1 MSDAHGFLASH
12 PSRKDKNAA
21 RVGHP
26 DFSTEQLRTF
36 AAQAPY
42 AIKDRESSYGAAGE
56 EACAEAEDQR
66 VVVLVEPVDH
76 ANDLEGAESAE
87 GHQRD
92 ALIRFLTPQGDGLRN
107 EQQGVAEQANPED
120 YGYNLPHAYLFS
132 RRE

>member
-1 MSDAHGFLASH
+1 MSRARRVLASH

-66 VVVLVEPVDH
+66 VVVLVEAV
-76 ANDLEGAESAE
+76 NDADDLQDAEAAE
-87 GHQRD
+87 GDQRD
-92 ALIRFLTPQGDGLRN
+92 AFIGLLAPHRDGLRHK
-107 EQQGVAEQANPED
+107 EQCVAEQADSKDDCN
-120 YGYNLPHAYLFS
+120 
-132 RRE
+132 